1 MENLDKELK
10 NIFTKEENVPE
21 QLTKT
26 IQKTMNKKEKLKNKN
41 IYYTIR
47 NVAVAMV
54 VVTLLGLATPN
65 IYAQIK
71 WNIEY
76 KEFENRPV
84 EYGMA
89 SIKQAMENGYEKNID
104 MEYVYHDNIGI
115 KLSSIMITDD
125 FFSMD
130 VDFIFPKETIINTET
145 FSYGYAVYDESK
157 NVYGV
162 REGEVF
168 DLEKITKGKGYWKK
182 LYREENIKYD
192 KKANF
197 PNAIGEFPGV
207 STVTTSKE
215 GKIITNL
222 SMSTPKKFPKS
233 KKLYIRIF
241 DIGYTM
247 NQYDEENPKL
257 SVSERFNLTDV
268 EWKLEIEVP
277 QDFYKRES
285 IELKLAENVDG
296 FELEKLTVTE
306 TGTNIIFKMDG
317 FIDLV
322 MSGKDMEKD
331 EFEKKMDDALYITN
345 EEGKRY
351 SYTKNENGTYMNG
364 TYKAKFDLNKS
375 DLNQKLYLNFKMND
389 KQYKIELLQ

>member
-26 IQKTMNKKEKLKNKN
+26 IQKTMNKKEKPKNKN

-168 DLEKITKGKGYWKK
+168 D
-182 LYREENIKYD
+182 
-192 KKANF
+192 
-197 PNAIGEFPGV
+197 
-207 STVTTSKE
+207 
-215 GKIITNL
+215 
-222 SMSTPKKFPKS
+222 
-233 KKLYIRIF
+233 
-241 DIGYTM
+241 
-247 NQYDEENPKL
+247 
-257 SVSERFNLTDV
+257 
-268 EWKLEIEVP
+268 
-277 QDFYKRES
+277 
-285 IELKLAENVDG
+285 
-296 FELEKLTVTE
+296 
-306 TGTNIIFKMDG
+306 
-317 FIDLV
+317 
-322 MSGKDMEKD
+322 
-331 EFEKKMDDALYITN
+331 
-345 EEGKRY
+345 
-351 SYTKNENGTYMNG
+351 
-364 TYKAKFDLNKS
+364 
-375 DLNQKLYLNFKMND
+375 
-389 KQYKIELLQ
+389 